1 MPESVFTQ
9 TMPFAFAG
17 GAWCSLVVALV
28 EAFDELPELDGEAV
42 LLAEAESSA
51 GDDVDDDALGDDV
64 GAVLRD
70 AELPAGD
77 AACALA
83 ESGFSV
89 ALDFFDR
96 LFFVVASELPG
107 VSAGAA
113 VLPAV
118 VVFAGCSVWVF
129 FDGLFFG
136 VLVSVPL
143 SDADVCDASEFWF
156 FLVRLFLVVLVSAAV
171 VPLESALVLFW
182 ERLFFAVPAES
193 LEATASAL
201 AVVFFLDLDFGF
213 ESSAAESVPLGEVS
227 GAAFF
232 FALFFLVVVLLSLWP
247 LGVGEPVCCAPRAFA
262 LPKSSNVDAKTA
274 KSTRLLDLI

>member
-1 MPESVFTQ
+1 V
-9 TMPFAFAG
+9 
-17 GAWCSLVVALV
+17 VVALV
-28 EAFDELPELDGEAV
+28 EAFDELPALDGLSV
-42 LLAEAESSA
+42 LLAGAGAAA

-64 GAVLRD
+64 GAGLRD
-70 AELPAGD
+70 VALVAGAD
-77 AACALA
+77 CAFA
-83 ESGFSV
+83 ESVFSV

-96 LFFVVASELPG
+96 LFFVVVASELAG
-107 VSAGAA
+107 VSPGAA
-113 VLPAV
+113 VLLV
-118 VVFAGCSVWVF
+118 VAASSVWVF
-129 FDGLFFG
+129 FDRLFFV

-156 FLVRLFLVVLVSAAV
+156 FLVRFFLVVLVSAAV
-171 VPLESALVLFW
+171 APLESALVLFW

>member
-28 EAFDELPELDGEAV
+28 EAFDELPELDGGAV
-42 LLAEAESSA
+42 LLAAESSA

-70 AELPAGD
+70 AELLAG

-118 VVFAGCSVWVF
+118 VVFADCSVWGF

-136 VLVSVPL
+136 VLVWVPL

-156 FLVRLFLVVLVSAAV
+156 FLVRLFLVVVVSAAV
-171 VPLESALVLFW
+171 APLESALVLFL
-182 ERLFFAVPAES
+182 ERLFLAVPAES
-193 LEATASAL
+193 LEATASEL
-201 AVVFFLDLDFGF
+201 AVVFFLDLDFGV
-213 ESSAAESVPLGEVS
+213 ESSAVESVPLGEVS
-227 GAAFF
+227 VAAFF
-232 FALFFLVVVLLSLWP
+232 FALFFFVVVLLSLWP
-247 LGVGEPVCCAPRAFA
+247 LGVGDPVCWAPRAFA